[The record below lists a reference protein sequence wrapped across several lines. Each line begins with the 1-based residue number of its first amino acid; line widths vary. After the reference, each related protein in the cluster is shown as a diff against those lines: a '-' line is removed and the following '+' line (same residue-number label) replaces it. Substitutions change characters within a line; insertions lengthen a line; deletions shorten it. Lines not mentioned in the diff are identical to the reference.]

1 MQTRLKKAIEGAGLA
16 AGGVGDAGRR
26 LFVLRSA
33 GWPSGPVTEKAAAEF
48 AAKGGVLLP
57 VAESD
62 LKTFAALG
70 ELLAGHHPEL
80 NAWLLARRP
89 AHGDRAARPRPRRR
103 RRASRADA
111 NVAVADR
118 RRRSPDAGPGPG

>member
-1 MQTRLKKAIEGAGLA
+1 M
-16 AGGVGDAGRR
+16 
-26 LFVLRSA
+26 LRSA

-48 AAKGGVLLP
+48 AAKGGMLLP
-57 VAESD
+57 VAEAD

-89 AHGDRAARPRPRRR
+89 AHGTELLGRALADAAVDPRLDPTRRRPSTPTRRSAARQRNRP
-103 RRASRADA
+103 
-111 NVAVADR
+111 
-118 RRRSPDAGPGPG
+118 